1 MRVLLVCFLL
11 TLFAMPCYAGSCGDT
26 QEAAT
31 TAIKERN
38 GHVKESH
45 NSMMPDPE
53 EDRGPLSNCLSSINS
68 IGDAFNLGVKIPSM
82 DQIVAG
88 MCKQVDSMIQDK
100 MNQVLSEVRSSVPSI
115 GQNNPF
121 QVSGNVGDL
130 AGSLVGKLK

>member
-1 MRVLLVCFLL
+1 MRILLALFLL
-11 TLFAMPCYAGSCGDT
+11 TLFALPCYAGSCGDT

-31 TAIKERN
+31 AAIKDRN

-82 DQIVAG
+82 DQLIEG
-88 MCKQVDSMIQDK
+88 MCKQVDS
-100 MNQVLSEVRSSVPSI
+100 VR
-115 GQNNPF
+115 
-121 QVSGNVGDL
+121 
-130 AGSLVGKLK
+130 